1 MDVRFINEQT
11 IMIYFENKI
20 SEETYRNVTAMVRW
34 IREKE
39 ILEIQ
44 DIVPSYRAVL
54 IYFDE
59 QAITSSKLIE
69 NLELNKFNEKN
80 VHAVNQTNRIIK
92 IPVQYGGTYGPD
104 IEEVAKHNR
113 ITVEQV
119 IEKHTSKPYLIYML
133 GFMPGFPYLGGLDEQ
148 LHTPR
153 RNQPRLKIHAG
164 SVGIANNQ
172 TGLYPSDSPGGW
184 QIIGRTP
191 LKVFSSERE
200 PMSMYEAGEWIQF
213 YAIDEQKFIQI
224 ERDISD
230 GNFNVDDW
238 VVIEYT
244 LIGPTIQF
252 NTQNTFVITGGSI
265 NASLNNKTISM
276 NSVILAEK
284 GDILKIGAI
293 TKGARGYLTFGHSI
307 NVPSIAESYAT
318 HTRSSIGGFKGRK
331 LLADDVITVKINN
344 DFKENIGK
352 TIHLQDDLLPE
363 NNIIHILQGPQ
374 FEAFSE
380 EARAK
385 IVNHPYLITEQSDRM
400 GYRLEGDSVAPI
412 NQADII
418 SEPVALGSVQVP
430 NDGQPII
437 LLNDKQT
444 IGGYTKIA
452 TVCKFDLPKL
462 AQMKPQDTIQFKWI
476 SFQEAVDKNRE
487 QMSLFNEIL
496 KSHQKTPIFDT
507 SSLRHTS
514 KKLATILKGDL

>member
-1 MDVRFINEQT
+1 
-11 IMIYFENKI
+11 MIYFENNI

-80 VHAVNQTNRIIK
+80 VHAVNQTNRI
-92 IPVQYGGTYGPD
+92 
-104 IEEVAKHNR
+104 
-113 ITVEQV
+113 TVEQV

-133 GFMPGFPYLGGLDEQ
+133 GFMPGFPYLGGLDQQ

-213 YAIDEQKFIQI
+213 YAIDEQEFIQI

-238 VVIEYT
+238 VVIE
-244 LIGPTIQF
+244 
-252 NTQNTFVITGGSI
+252 
-265 NASLNNKTISM
+265 
-276 NSVILAEK
+276 
-284 GDILKIGAI
+284 
-293 TKGARGYLTFGHSI
+293 
-307 NVPSIAESYAT
+307 NV
-318 HTRSSIGGFKGRK
+318 
-331 LLADDVITVKINN
+331 N
-344 DFKENIGK
+344 
-352 TIHLQDDLLPE
+352 
-363 NNIIHILQGPQ
+363 
-374 FEAFSE
+374 
-380 EARAK
+380 
-385 IVNHPYLITEQSDRM
+385 
-400 GYRLEGDSVAPI
+400 
-412 NQADII
+412 
-418 SEPVALGSVQVP
+418 
-430 NDGQPII
+430 
-437 LLNDKQT
+437 
-444 IGGYTKIA
+444 
-452 TVCKFDLPKL
+452 
-462 AQMKPQDTIQFKWI
+462 
-476 SFQEAVDKNRE
+476 
-487 QMSLFNEIL
+487 
-496 KSHQKTPIFDT
+496 
-507 SSLRHTS
+507 
-514 KKLATILKGDL
+514 

>member
-59 QAITSSKLIE
+59 QAITSSELIE

-172 TGLYPSDSPGGW
+172 TGLYPSDSPSGW

-238 VVIEYT
+238 VVIE
-244 LIGPTIQF
+244 
-252 NTQNTFVITGGSI
+252 
-265 NASLNNKTISM
+265 
-276 NSVILAEK
+276 
-284 GDILKIGAI
+284 
-293 TKGARGYLTFGHSI
+293 
-307 NVPSIAESYAT
+307 NV
-318 HTRSSIGGFKGRK
+318 
-331 LLADDVITVKINN
+331 N
-344 DFKENIGK
+344 
-352 TIHLQDDLLPE
+352 
-363 NNIIHILQGPQ
+363 
-374 FEAFSE
+374 
-380 EARAK
+380 
-385 IVNHPYLITEQSDRM
+385 
-400 GYRLEGDSVAPI
+400 
-412 NQADII
+412 
-418 SEPVALGSVQVP
+418 
-430 NDGQPII
+430 
-437 LLNDKQT
+437 
-444 IGGYTKIA
+444 
-452 TVCKFDLPKL
+452 
-462 AQMKPQDTIQFKWI
+462 
-476 SFQEAVDKNRE
+476 
-487 QMSLFNEIL
+487 
-496 KSHQKTPIFDT
+496 
-507 SSLRHTS
+507 
-514 KKLATILKGDL
+514 